1 MKKTDFLNDLSSR
14 LSNALPSGLKT
25 MKADM
30 EKNFHAIL
38 QKAFAKLELVTREE
52 FDSQS
57 KVLVRTRKKLEAL
70 EKEVKQLEGI
80 IHKKSHGK

>member
-1 MKKTDFLNDLSSR
+1 MKKNDFLSDLSSR
-14 LSNALPSGLKT
+14 LTNALPKSVQVLK
-25 MKADM
+25 KDM

-70 EKEVKQLEGI
+70 EKEVQHLEKI
-80 IHKKSHGK
+80 LTEKKK

>member
-1 MKKTDFLNDLSSR
+1 MYKKDFLNDLSSR
-14 LSNALPSGLKT
+14 LTSALPSGLSS
-25 MKADM
+25 MKKDM

-70 EKEVKQLEGI
+70 EKEVKALEELI
-80 IHKKSHGK
+80 KK

>member
-1 MKKTDFLNDLSSR
+1 MKKTDFLHDLSER
-14 LSNALPSGLKT
+14 LGKALPGNLKN
-25 MKADM
+25 MKNDI

-57 KVLVRTRKKLEAL
+57 KVLVRTRKKLEDL
-70 EKEVKQLEGI
+70 EKEVKELENML
-80 IHKKSHGK
+80 HKKKHDK